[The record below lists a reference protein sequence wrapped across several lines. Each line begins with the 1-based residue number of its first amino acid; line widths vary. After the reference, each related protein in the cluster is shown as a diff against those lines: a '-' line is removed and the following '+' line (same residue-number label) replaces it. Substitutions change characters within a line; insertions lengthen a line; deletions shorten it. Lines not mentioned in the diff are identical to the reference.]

1 MKNLFLELQ
10 QYKKCNFYSKKIM
23 KGCYYYCE
31 EIFIPEQDN
40 SLDLPLTFQQ
50 YKWE

>member
-1 MKNLFLELQ
+1 MQFLFKKNNERLLLLLR
-10 QYKKCNFYSKKIM
+10 
-23 KGCYYYCE
+23 GYYCE

-50 YKWE
+50 YKRE